1 MEEEVPVLCLNFNLF
16 IWMLTFFLYIN
27 NIFFLLYQ
35 IIQFIVNTK
44 NEIDLFFFGN
54 CKLYLVVDFSF

>member
-1 MEEEVPVLCLNFNLF
+1 
-16 IWMLTFFLYIN
+16 MLELQLVYLDVDVFLYIN
-27 NIFFLLYQ
+27 KIFFLLYQ